1 MASKSNINTKS
12 SSKPST
18 TASRT
23 SNTIVDTGEE
33 NGAGEEIEESK
44 DPTNTVDPSVL
55 PLTNRHTS
63 EAWASFTRK
72 KVGKEIKAECKNCSK
87 LLAGGPRAGTS
98 HLKRACNKCLK
109 RKCMD
114 IRQTRLF
121 GSVGSPCDT
130 NETLTL
136 APYEFRQEDG
146 RRDLAE
152 MIVLHEY
159 PLSIVEHYGFRKYS
173 KTLQLGF
180 KVPCRNTTKNDIL
193 QRYKVEKEKIIA
205 CLRKVKGRVAMTT
218 DMWTAN
224 HQKKGYMAVTAHFI
238 DSSWKLQ
245 SRIIRFHRAPY
256 AYLLTFMLI
265 Y

>member
-33 NGAGEEIEESK
+33 NGTEEEIEESK

-55 PLTNRHTS
+55 PLTSRHAS
-63 EAWASFTRK
+63 EAWASFIRK
-72 KVGKEIKAECKNCSK
+72 KVGQEIKAECKHCSK
-87 LLAGGPRAGTS
+87 QLAGGPRAGTS
-98 HLKRACNKCLK
+98 HLKEHATKCLK

-136 APYEFRQEDG
+136 APYEFLQEDG

-152 MIVLHEY
+152 MIILHAH
-159 PLSIVEHYGFRKYS
+159 PLSIVDHYGFRKYS
-173 KTLQLGF
+173 KALQPGF
-180 KVPCRNTTKNDIL
+180 KVPCRNTTKKDIL
-193 QRYKVEKEKIIA
+193 QRYKVEKEKISA

-238 DSSWKLQ
+238 DNSWKLQ
-245 SRIIRFHRAPY
+245 SQII
-256 AYLLTFMLI
+256 
-265 Y
+265 